1 MSAILRELLRVS
13 EKAAHIARACRQQDA
28 LFQLLIEEKK
38 GGDKNKKFAVDFKTL
53 ADVLVQEV
61 IKRHVES
68 KVSETSNSFQAWRK
82 KFLEK
87 KSNEFT
93 NALGETIVLRLC
105 PTEEEMAELL
115 SKVLN
120 GNQLA
125 AGALAKVVHE
135 DVAFADPALDSVQV
149 AIPQDTLGIWVDPI
163 DSTHQYIQG
172 SADVEPSHGVFPR
185 GLPCVTILIGVYDLH
200 TGLPLMGVINQPFVA
215 QDPATG
221 RWEGRRYWGL
231 SYMGTNVH
239 SLLPPGSEPQTGRP
253 GPQAEDTGPQ
263 AAGAPRFSAVI
274 SASERET
281 VRAAL
286 ARVCGGRVLH
296 AAGAGYKGL
305 CVVQGLVDVYVFST
319 TPPSSGTRARPT
331 PSCGP
336 WAAAWWTSR
345 AAWPTARVGAR
356 VAAAAVPRGQRGRQR
371 RGPLGQQGRPHRLQ
385 VAPAAG
391 GIPGPPRPAPG
402 ACGRTCTCTCR
413 RTCGRTCRRT
423 CPCGR
428 TCTCGCT
435 GIDAFSRP

>member
-61 IKRHVES
+61 IKRHMES
-68 KVSETSNSFQAWRK
+68 KFPG
-82 KFLEK
+82 LEEK
-87 KSNEFT
+87 IFGEESNEFT

-105 PTEEEMAELL
+105 PTEEETAELL

-185 GLPCVTILIGVYDLH
+185 GLPCVTILIGVYDLQ
-200 TGLPLMGVINQPFVA
+200 TGLPLMGVINQPFVS
-215 QDPATG
+215 QDPVTG

-239 SLLPPGSEPQTGRP
+239 SLLPPVSEPQTGHP
-253 GPQAEDTGPQ
+253 GSQAEDTGPQ
-263 AAGAPRFSAVI
+263 AAGAARFSAVI
-274 SASERET
+274 STSEQET

-286 ARVCGGRVLH
+286 ARVCGDRVFH

-305 CVVQGLVDVYVFST
+305 CVVQGLVDVYVFSYDT
-319 TPPSSGTRARPT
+319 TFKWDSCAPHAILRAMGGGMVDFQG
-331 PSCGP
+331 CL
-336 WAAAWWTSR
+336 A
-345 AAWPTARVGAR
+345 
-356 VAAAAVPRGQRGRQR
+356 
-371 RGPLGQQGRPHRLQ
+371 RGPASGREWLQLLYHVGNKGASGVDHWANRGGLIAYRSRQQLEAFLGLLAQYL
-385 VAPAAG
+385 APADA
-391 GIPGPPRPAPG
+391 PAP
-402 ACGRTCTCTCR
+402 A
-413 RTCGRTCRRT
+413 
-423 CPCGR
+423 PV
-428 TCTCGCT
+428 
-435 GIDAFSRP
+435 DAPASAPAPADAPADARA